1 MSQIASLPLRRTETE
16 DSPLRAVPAELSVVV
31 PTFREKDN
39 IGLLVQKLD
48 SALTGI
54 AWEVIF
60 VDDDSPDGTASEAK
74 LLSRKDARVRCI
86 RRIARR
92 GLAGACIEGILS
104 SSAPYV
110 AVMDCDLQHDE
121 RILPRMFELLKE
133 GGVDLV
139 VGSRYSTGGNS
150 ALSKRR
156 DAISRSA
163 TSLAHR
169 LTGVAL
175 NDPMSGFFMIRRD
188 CFDPLAPALAT
199 DGFKI
204 LLDIVLTA
212 RGSLRIHEEPYRF
225 GLRQHGESKLDARVV
240 LDFFGLLLA
249 KLTGN
254 ALSTRFLSFSLVGGL
269 GLVVHLAVL
278 RLSLAGDLGFPSAQ
292 TTAVMVAMCTNFFV
306 NNQLTYRD
314 KRLSGFGLVRGL
326 AGFCAVSSVG
336 AVANIGMATWLYAQ
350 QPVWWLAGAAGA
362 IMGAFWNYSLSTL
375 LVWRVK

>member
-1 MSQIASLPLRRTETE
+1 M
-16 DSPLRAVPAELSVVV
+16 RAVPAELSVVV

-48 SALTGI
+48 SALAGI
-54 AWEVIF
+54 VWEVIF
-60 VDDDSPDGTASEAK
+60 VDDDSPDGTATEAK
-74 LLSRKDARVRCI
+74 LLSRADSRVRCI
-86 RRIARR
+86 RRVARR

-175 NDPMSGFFMIRRD
+175 NDPMSGFFMMRRD
-188 CFDPLAPALAT
+188 CFDPLAPSLAT

-212 RGSLRIHEEPYRF
+212 RGRLRIHEEPYRF

-249 KLTGN
+249 KVTGN

-278 RLSLAGDLGFPSAQ
+278 RLSLAGGFGFPSAQ
-292 TTAVMVAMCTNFFV
+292 TTAVMVAMFSNFFI

-314 KRLSGFGLVRGL
+314 KRLHGFGLVRGL
-326 AGFCAVSSVG
+326 AGFCAVSSAG